1 MSATIAARA
10 HSHATI
16 SGPARR
22 GQSAR
27 RKASWFARFWRLV
40 WRRPGRSLIL
50 FIFSAVAAAILLNA
64 LMFQKA
70 RHPAPIIAAP
80 AASAPAP
87 ARNVERRAEQA
98 PAAVVPES
106 SPPALLPPS
115 RPGDLSQAARGTP
128 PRPQANVPAPSRP
141 APAASVQPAAQRN
154 PAPRDPIAD
163 LINGVDMRP
172 PGEIRGGAARPAT
185 PRRTTDN

>member
-16 SGPARR
+16 SAPARR

-70 RHPAPIIAAP
+70 RHPAPIVAAP

-87 ARNVERRAEQA
+87 ARNVERRVEQA
-98 PAAVVPES
+98 PAAVAPEPS
-106 SPPALLPPS
+106 TPALLPPS
-115 RPGDLSQAARGTP
+115 RPGDLSQAARGAP

-172 PGEIRGGAARPAT
+172 PAEIRGGAARPAT
-185 PRRTTDN
+185 PRRTDN